1 MAEKPCDMFKVACTS
16 SRAQTAKCNTGETAG
31 KRRRNAYTATSAKR
45 TLNCTRRQ
53 SQRPGVKRAKLN
65 IGQVVALMDNPLA
78 LNPHGPKLP
87 CPVEDRQARRDPI
100 SSTC

>member
-1 MAEKPCDMFKVACTS
+1 MAGKPCDMFKVACTS
-16 SRAQTAKCNTGETAG
+16 SRAQTALQTYHLTSKGNTGETAG

-65 IGQVVALMDNPLA
+65 IGQLVALMDNPI
-78 LNPHGPKLP
+78 N
-87 CPVEDRQARRDPI
+87 EN
-100 SSTC
+100 